1 KMSAVIQTPSGD
13 AIGIRNIVYLSLSYD
28 HRVIDGALGGL
39 FLKKIKENLE
49 GFLNN
54 KFIEDLSL

>member
-1 KMSAVIQTPSGD
+1 MPAVIQTPSGD